1 MAVDN
6 WEETKNKLYIKYREL
21 THTVIQYLD
30 CMIDGYKIRII
41 YSRRNNIELILLIF
55 YRGENF
61 YINEVEENKYLN
73 NIPFEIL
80 NNILSKGNL
89 NSFYVKVS
97 KEINERIEEFQAI
110 NGKDNIIKEI
120 DKRLN
125 LKENQ
130 KSVEDRK
137 MNIDKYYDP
146 TVTID
151 SIKDRESI
159 IDYMEKYHIMTDAT
173 FFGLEDQQGLTENL
187 TQLKTI
193 LSEVDISFSYR
204 GLYDKNTGATYGY
217 GAIYYIFDNDIL
229 NNEKARIIALNI
241 AKKYMDNNN

>member
-6 WEETKNKLYIKYREL
+6 WEETKNKLYNKYREL

-110 NGKDNIIKEI
+110 NGKDNI
-120 DKRLN
+120 RN
-125 LKENQ
+125 
-130 KSVEDRK
+130 
-137 MNIDKYYDP
+137 
-146 TVTID
+146 
-151 SIKDRESI
+151 
-159 IDYMEKYHIMTDAT
+159 
-173 FFGLEDQQGLTENL
+173 
-187 TQLKTI
+187 
-193 LSEVDISFSYR
+193 
-204 GLYDKNTGATYGY
+204 
-217 GAIYYIFDNDIL
+217 
-229 NNEKARIIALNI
+229 
-241 AKKYMDNNN
+241 